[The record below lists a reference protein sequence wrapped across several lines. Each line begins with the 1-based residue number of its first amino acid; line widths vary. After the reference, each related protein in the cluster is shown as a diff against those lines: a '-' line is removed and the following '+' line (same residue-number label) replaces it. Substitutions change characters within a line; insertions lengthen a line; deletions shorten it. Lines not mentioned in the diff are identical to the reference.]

1 MTHTSSGEQ
10 MPGTANVRDD
20 LGYVRDVVHGSERSA
35 FPSGIAYLWA
45 AIGLVGF
52 SLIDLAPGRVG
63 LYWSIASPAGFLL
76 SAWLGWKHAR
86 DAGQE
91 SARDG
96 RSHMLHWGGLV
107 VAIFLLYPLIAQNA
121 LQGKAI
127 AQVIIL
133 FVALAYFLAGVHL
146 APALKWA
153 AAAMALGYVATITLD
168 GFAWTALG
176 VLFALG
182 LIVSALAAGKGR
194 GSQRA

>member
-10 MPGTANVRDD
+10 RPGISNVRDD
-20 LGYVRDVVHGSERSA
+20 LGYVRDVVHRSERSA
-35 FPSGIAYLWA
+35 FPRGIAYLWA

-52 SLIDLAPGRVG
+52 SLIDFAPERVG
-63 LYWSIASPAGFLL
+63 LYWSIASPVGFLV
-76 SAWLGWKHAR
+76 SAWLGWRHAR

-107 VAIFLLYPLIAQNA
+107 VAIFLLYPLIAQSA

-127 AQVIIL
+127 AQVIL
-133 FVALAYFLAGVHL
+133 LVVALGYFLAGVHL
-146 APALKWA
+146 VPALRWA
-153 AAAMALGYVATITLD
+153 AAAMAAGYLATITLD

-194 GSQRA
+194 GNQRA

>member
-20 LGYVRDVVHGSERSA
+20 LGYVRDVVHRSERSA

-146 APALKWA
+146 APPLKWA
-153 AAAMALGYVATITLD
+153 AAA
-168 GFAWTALG
+168 TALG